1 LHAQAET
8 RLIFALAVAL
18 AVALALIDGV
28 HERDQT
34 AIAVRRG

>member
-1 LHAQAET
+1 MQAET
-8 RLIFALAVAL
+8 RLICALALAL
-18 AVALALIDGV
+18 ALALTLALIDSV